1 MQLLLVLD
9 GSLVLG
15 LLGVKAHRL
24 WAARQKRAQRARDLR
39 LFWLCYHAFHS
50 QQK

>member
-24 WAARQKRAQRARDLR
+24 WAAQRKRTQRASDIR
-39 LFWLCYHAFHS
+39 LFWRLYHALHS